1 MLIFVVDNDTGSAS
15 QHTTLTDM
23 NKKLNAY
30 LDQVDYFVTDITRD
44 IMSGEESYPVAC
56 VDEEGLFMRFITLP
70 SPQRAGTETQKRD
83 YAKMKAYEIVET
95 IKGYGKAGPLDYAT
109 FDAEWV

>member
-23 NKKLNAY
+23 NKKLTAY

-44 IMSGEESYPVAC
+44 IMSGEKTYPIARE
-56 VDEEGLFMRFITLP
+56 DEEGLFMSFITLP

-95 IKGYGKAGPLDYAT
+95 IKGYGKSGPLDYAT
-109 FDAEWV
+109 FEVKA

>member
-23 NKKLNAY
+23 NKKLTAY

-44 IMSGEESYPVAC
+44 IMSGEEFYPITC
-56 VDEEGLFMRFITLP
+56 EDEEGAFMRFIPLP

-95 IKGYGKAGPLDYAT
+95 IKGYGEVGPLDYAT
-109 FDAEWV
+109 FEVTA

>member
-1 MLIFVVDNDTGSAS
+1 MNRK
-15 QHTTLTDM
+15 LT
-23 NKKLNAY
+23 AY

-44 IMSGEESYPVAC
+44 IMSGEESYPIAC
-56 VDEEGLFMRFITLP
+56 EDEEGAFMRLITLP

-95 IKGYGKAGPLDYAT
+95 IKGYGKSGQLDYAT
-109 FDAEWV
+109 FEVKA